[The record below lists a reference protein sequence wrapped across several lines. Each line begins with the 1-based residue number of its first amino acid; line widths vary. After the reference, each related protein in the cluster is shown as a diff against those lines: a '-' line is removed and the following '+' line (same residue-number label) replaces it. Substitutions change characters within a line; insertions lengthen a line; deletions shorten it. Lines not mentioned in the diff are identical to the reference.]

1 MKKIAL
7 HWQVII
13 ALVLGVMYAVLA
25 VNLGWQSI
33 TKAYIS
39 PFGEIFIN
47 LLKLIAV
54 PLVLFSII
62 TGIGSLKNINQL
74 GRVGIKTLLI
84 YVGTTMSAIL
94 IGLLLVNLIKP
105 GNFTSDDSKLEKRIE
120 YELWLADNPHVISL
134 DNINELTNVD
144 NEQLIKDV
152 QARVRKSEIS
162 PAVQDKIDKANYKK
176 SKGPLAPLVDI
187 VPKNVIVALAEMEML
202 QIIFFAIFFGV
213 VLVNLNENHAKPVR
227 NLMEGLNELFVAM
240 VNVIIKAMPF
250 FVFALMA
257 GSLVESAGENMTKLK
272 EQLLFLGHYS
282 WVVVLALFLVAFVFY
297 PLLIHL
303 FVKRLSITQFLK
315 GISKAQ
321 LTAFSTSS
329 SMATLPVTM
338 ECVHDNL
345 KVPKPISS
353 FVLPIGATVNM
364 DGTSLYQAIAVVAMA
379 QFHMIDLSFAQQMI
393 IVLTAT
399 LASIGAAAVP
409 SAGLV
414 LMIVVLE
421 SVGLNPAWIAI
432 ILPVDRILDMCR
444 TVVNVTGDATVS
456 TIIAASEQTSEK
468 K

>member
-7 HWQVII
+7 HWQVGI
-13 ALVLGVMYAVLA
+13 ALVVGVLYSVLA
-25 VNLGWQSI
+25 VQMGWQNA
-33 TKAYIS
+33 TKMYIA

-62 TGIGSLKNINQL
+62 SGIGSLKNINQL

-84 YVGTTMSAIL
+84 YVSTTMSAIL

-105 GNFTSDDSKLEKRIE
+105 GQLLPQDSRLEKRIE
-120 YELWLADNPHVISL
+120 YELWLETNPQVVVLDRIS
-134 DNINELTNVD
+134 ELSNPQ
-144 NEQLIKDV
+144 N
-152 QARVRKSEIS
+152 QALVSSVRKRVSKDQVSE
-162 PAVQDKIDKANYKK
+162 AVQDKMDKALVNKN
-176 SKGPLAPLVDI
+176 KGPLAPLVDI
-187 VPKNVIVALAEMEML
+187 VPKNIIVALAEMEML
-202 QIIFFAIFFGV
+202 QIIFFALFFGV
-213 VLVNLNENHAKPVR
+213 VLVKLPEHHALPVR
-227 NLMEGLNELFVAM
+227 NLVEGLNELFISM
-240 VNVIIKAMPF
+240 VNAVVKTMPL

-257 GSLVESAGENMTKLK
+257 GSLVEAAGKNMTKLQ

-303 FVKRLSITQFLK
+303 CVKEISVKQFLA

-338 ECVHDNL
+338 DCVHDNL
-345 KVPKPISS
+345 KVPKSISS

-379 QFHMIDLSFAQQMI
+379 QFHMIDLDIIQQMV

-456 TIIAASEQTSEK
+456 SIIAATEQNNEE
-468 K
+468 